1 MPHSSG
7 VSREGSPSLSISDK
21 SQGTAEQTWTSSSLP
36 SHQPFPRAL
45 PFPIRLAKE
54 STLISP
60 FGLSTTAPRG
70 IFSFDVTANK
80 SRLPL
85 AKNALRKFR
94 TLRHPGVIKVLDTV
108 ETDTYI
114 YIATERITPLGWKT
128 KRNAISEE
136 SIKWGLHNVAKTL
149 AFINEE
155 ATSVH
160 GCVRASSVFTTDSGE
175 WKLGGLD
182 VLSSMKEDEAVI
194 YTYGSLTP
202 DSGRYAPPEVA
213 KGGWDSI
220 KRSPVSAV
228 DSYDFA
234 ILVIEVFNG
243 GFSSNDQVG
252 QTKGIPV
259 NMHASYKRLAHANPK
274 TRLSIAHFLEQGRK
288 SGSFFDTPLI
298 QLTDGIDNLGLKSET
313 EREEFLRELE
323 AVAEVDDFP
332 EDFFRVKVLPEL
344 LKSLEFG
351 GGGPKVLSL
360 VMRIGKK
367 LSDEE
372 YEATITP
379 VVVRLFSSPDRALRV
394 CLLDNLPHMIDHLP
408 QKIVNNG
415 IYPQMVTGFTDLAPL
430 VREQTV
436 KAVLVVV
443 PKLSDRIINGE
454 LLRYLAKTANDEQ
467 PGIRTNTTICLGKIA
482 KNLGSSSRT
491 KVLVAAFSRSLR
503 DPFVHARNAALLALA
518 ATAEL
523 FSEDDCATK
532 LLPAICPS
540 LVDKE
545 KIIRDQ
551 ANKTLDLY
559 LQRIRK
565 YGQTLPDSVLPP
577 PEAAGSNAP
586 RMSTPQPG
594 GAGAGAGWAGWA
606 ISSFTNKLATASGEI
621 QPNSSAATTAS
632 SDRPSSTPPTT
643 SSSPATQSLSAGHN
657 RPTPTFS
664 PSAPTV
670 PRVSSGLRNAT
681 PTMSDVDQEDFG
693 DDWGAMDDDDGAA
706 DAWGTVDDSAP
717 PVATTKASTASFDD
731 GGEPDFEGWLNAQAQ
746 AKTKAKNPLPKGLTK
761 SKPSVTRS
769 ASASVATRTKPV
781 AKPAPSKPH
790 GDKYMQKTAALTGS
804 AAASAAG
811 ATGTSGHG
819 FFKASWILT
828 RAPLGPATHPI
839 VESAFTIDDND
850 SVSSINLENAHLLA
864 GQNSATTTLRG
875 TRTTHD
881 SVSQGL
887 TVTGGQA
894 RLVLDT
900 ELVEVAAETDLVG
913 GKVPSLRPCHISGL
927 LNTGADLDGPVAVLL
942 TGLVGNDLHAIE
954 LEDCAGG
961 AFCGLGVVE
970 GGHALLDSEGS
981 ENEPGQLR
989 LFPGFAMPLLRGM
1002 VIISRILMRRCVLH
1016 KSAYLSRRRRT
1027 SFIRLT
1033 TRARLFLSTEVLLS
1047 PNPSR
1052 GQRRIF
1058 SKRVIASCRR
1068 KPILSGRPRASI
1080 HASAITSDQAA
1091 TQPPSFA
1098 NFFASRSQYPT
1109 FGREDYSQEEVKKCA
1124 R

>member
-1 MPHSSG
+1 MDFLKSAVASAISKGPAFPYSFGERVDIDQSIWTLHNG
-7 VSREGSPSLSISDK
+7 TKREDGSRCS
-21 SQGTAEQTWTSSSLP
+21 
-36 SHQPFPRAL
+36 
-45 PFPIRLAKE
+45 
-54 STLISP
+54 
-60 FGLSTTAPRG
+60 
-70 IFSFDVTANK
+70 IFSFDATANK

-323 AVAEVDDFP
+323 AVAEADDFP

-632 SDRPSSTPPTT
+632 SDRPSSTPPTN
-643 SSSPATQSLSAGHN
+643 SSSSATQSLSAGHN

-693 DDWGAMDDDDGAA
+693 DDWGAMNHDDGAA

-761 SKPSVTRS
+761 SKPVSAASKPSVTRS

-781 AKPAPSKPH
+781 AKPAPSKPV
-790 GDKYMQKTAALTGS
+790 KPAAKEEEDDDWGS
-804 AAASAAG
+804 A
-811 ATGTSGHG
+811 
-819 FFKASWILT
+819 W
-828 RAPLGPATHPI
+828 
-839 VESAFTIDDND
+839 
-850 SVSSINLENAHLLA
+850 
-864 GQNSATTTLRG
+864 
-875 TRTTHD
+875 
-881 SVSQGL
+881 
-887 TVTGGQA
+887 
-894 RLVLDT
+894 
-900 ELVEVAAETDLVG
+900 
-913 GKVPSLRPCHISGL
+913 
-927 LNTGADLDGPVAVLL
+927 
-942 TGLVGNDLHAIE
+942 
-954 LEDCAGG
+954 
-961 AFCGLGVVE
+961 
-970 GGHALLDSEGS
+970 
-981 ENEPGQLR
+981 
-989 LFPGFAMPLLRGM
+989 
-1002 VIISRILMRRCVLH
+1002 
-1016 KSAYLSRRRRT
+1016 
-1027 SFIRLT
+1027 
-1033 TRARLFLSTEVLLS
+1033 
-1047 PNPSR
+1047 
-1052 GQRRIF
+1052 
-1058 SKRVIASCRR
+1058 
-1068 KPILSGRPRASI
+1068 
-1080 HASAITSDQAA
+1080 
-1091 TQPPSFA
+1091 
-1098 NFFASRSQYPT
+1098 
-1109 FGREDYSQEEVKKCA
+1109 
-1124 R
+1124 

>member
-1 MPHSSG
+1 MDFLKSAVASAISKGPAFPYSFGERVDIDQSIWTLHNG
-7 VSREGSPSLSISDK
+7 TKREDGSRCSI
-21 SQGTAEQTWTSSSLP
+21 L
-36 SHQPFPRAL
+36 
-45 PFPIRLAKE
+45 
-54 STLISP
+54 
-60 FGLSTTAPRG
+60 
-70 IFSFDVTANK
+70 SFDITANK

-128 KRNAISEE
+128 KRKAVSEE

-160 GCVRASSVFTTDSGE
+160 GCIRTSSIFTTDSGE

-194 YTYGSLTP
+194 YTYGSLAP

-220 KRSPVSAV
+220 KKSPVSAV

-234 ILVIEVFNG
+234 ILIIEVFNG
-243 GFSSNDQVG
+243 SFSASDQAG

-259 NMHASYKRLAHANPK
+259 SMHASYKRLAHANPK

-298 QLTDGIDNLGLKSET
+298 QLTDGIDNLGLKTET

-323 AVAEVDDFP
+323 AVAEADDFP

-372 YEATITP
+372 YESTITP

-394 CLLDNLPHMIDHLP
+394 CLLDNLPLMIDHLP

-415 IYPQMVTGFTDLAPL
+415 VYPQMVTGFTDLAPL

-491 KVLVAAFSRSLR
+491 KVLVAAFGRSLR
-503 DPFVHARNAALLALA
+503 DPFVHARNAALLALS
-518 ATAEL
+518 ATADL
-523 FSEDDCATK
+523 FTEDDCATK

-594 GAGAGAGWAGWA
+594 SGSGWAGWA

-632 SDRPSSTPPTT
+632 SDRPSSTPPANP
-643 SSSPATQSLSAGHN
+643 SSSAAESILAGRT

-693 DDWGAMDDDDGAA
+693 DDWGAMDDDDDGAA
-706 DAWGTVDDSAP
+706 DAWGEVADSTP
-717 PVATTKASTASFDD
+717 PVAPTKASTASFDD
-731 GGEPDFEGWLNAQAQ
+731 GSEPDFEGWLNAQAQ
-746 AKTKAKNPLPKGLTK
+746 AKTKTKNPLPKGLAK
-761 SKPSVTRS
+761 SKPVSAAAASRPTVARS
-769 ASASVATRTKPV
+769 ASASVTTKSKPV
-781 AKPAPSKPH
+781 AKPAPSKPV
-790 GDKYMQKTAALTGS
+790 KAAPKEEEEEDWGS
-804 AAASAAG
+804 A
-811 ATGTSGHG
+811 
-819 FFKASWILT
+819 W
-828 RAPLGPATHPI
+828 
-839 VESAFTIDDND
+839 
-850 SVSSINLENAHLLA
+850 
-864 GQNSATTTLRG
+864 
-875 TRTTHD
+875 
-881 SVSQGL
+881 
-887 TVTGGQA
+887 
-894 RLVLDT
+894 
-900 ELVEVAAETDLVG
+900 
-913 GKVPSLRPCHISGL
+913 
-927 LNTGADLDGPVAVLL
+927 
-942 TGLVGNDLHAIE
+942 
-954 LEDCAGG
+954 
-961 AFCGLGVVE
+961 
-970 GGHALLDSEGS
+970 
-981 ENEPGQLR
+981 
-989 LFPGFAMPLLRGM
+989 
-1002 VIISRILMRRCVLH
+1002 
-1016 KSAYLSRRRRT
+1016 
-1027 SFIRLT
+1027 
-1033 TRARLFLSTEVLLS
+1033 
-1047 PNPSR
+1047 
-1052 GQRRIF
+1052 
-1058 SKRVIASCRR
+1058 
-1068 KPILSGRPRASI
+1068 
-1080 HASAITSDQAA
+1080 
-1091 TQPPSFA
+1091 
-1098 NFFASRSQYPT
+1098 
-1109 FGREDYSQEEVKKCA
+1109 
-1124 R
+1124 

>member
-1 MPHSSG
+1 MDFLKSAVASAISKGPAFPYSFGERVDIDQSIWTLHNG
-7 VSREGSPSLSISDK
+7 TKREDGSRCSI
-21 SQGTAEQTWTSSSLP
+21 L
-36 SHQPFPRAL
+36 
-45 PFPIRLAKE
+45 
-54 STLISP
+54 
-60 FGLSTTAPRG
+60 
-70 IFSFDVTANK
+70 SFDITANK

-128 KRNAISEE
+128 KRKAVSEE

-160 GCVRASSVFTTDSGE
+160 GCIRTSSIFTTDSGE

-194 YTYGSLTP
+194 YTYGSLAP

-220 KRSPVSAV
+220 KKSPVSAV

-234 ILVIEVFNG
+234 ILIIEVFNG
-243 GFSSNDQVG
+243 GFSASDQAG

-259 NMHASYKRLAHANPK
+259 SMHASYKRLAHANPK

-298 QLTDGIDNLGLKSET
+298 QLTDGIDNLGLKTET

-323 AVAEVDDFP
+323 AVAEADDFP

-372 YEATITP
+372 YESTITP

-394 CLLDNLPHMIDHLP
+394 CLLDNLPLMIDHLP

-491 KVLVAAFSRSLR
+491 KVLVAAFGRSLR
-503 DPFVHARNAALLALA
+503 DPFVHARNAALLALS
-518 ATAEL
+518 ATADL
-523 FSEDDCATK
+523 FTEDDCATK

-594 GAGAGAGWAGWA
+594 SGSGWAGWA

-632 SDRPSSTPPTT
+632 SDRPSSTPPANP
-643 SSSPATQSLSAGHN
+643 SSSAAESILAGRT

-693 DDWGAMDDDDGAA
+693 DDWGAMDDDDDGAA
-706 DAWGTVDDSAP
+706 DAWGEVADSTP
-717 PVATTKASTASFDD
+717 PVAPTKASTASFDD

-746 AKTKAKNPLPKGLTK
+746 AKTKTKNPLPKGLAK
-761 SKPSVTRS
+761 SKPVSAAAASRPTVARS
-769 ASASVATRTKPV
+769 ASASVTTKSKPV
-781 AKPAPSKPH
+781 AKPAPSKPV
-790 GDKYMQKTAALTGS
+790 KAAPKEEEEEDWGS
-804 AAASAAG
+804 A
-811 ATGTSGHG
+811 
-819 FFKASWILT
+819 W
-828 RAPLGPATHPI
+828 
-839 VESAFTIDDND
+839 
-850 SVSSINLENAHLLA
+850 
-864 GQNSATTTLRG
+864 
-875 TRTTHD
+875 
-881 SVSQGL
+881 
-887 TVTGGQA
+887 
-894 RLVLDT
+894 
-900 ELVEVAAETDLVG
+900 
-913 GKVPSLRPCHISGL
+913 
-927 LNTGADLDGPVAVLL
+927 
-942 TGLVGNDLHAIE
+942 
-954 LEDCAGG
+954 
-961 AFCGLGVVE
+961 
-970 GGHALLDSEGS
+970 
-981 ENEPGQLR
+981 
-989 LFPGFAMPLLRGM
+989 
-1002 VIISRILMRRCVLH
+1002 
-1016 KSAYLSRRRRT
+1016 
-1027 SFIRLT
+1027 
-1033 TRARLFLSTEVLLS
+1033 
-1047 PNPSR
+1047 
-1052 GQRRIF
+1052 
-1058 SKRVIASCRR
+1058 
-1068 KPILSGRPRASI
+1068 
-1080 HASAITSDQAA
+1080 
-1091 TQPPSFA
+1091 
-1098 NFFASRSQYPT
+1098 
-1109 FGREDYSQEEVKKCA
+1109 
-1124 R
+1124 

>member
-1 MPHSSG
+1 SKGPAFPYSFGERVDIDQSIWTLHNG
-7 VSREGSPSLSISDK
+7 TKREDGSRCS
-21 SQGTAEQTWTSSSLP
+21 
-36 SHQPFPRAL
+36 
-45 PFPIRLAKE
+45 
-54 STLISP
+54 
-60 FGLSTTAPRG
+60 

-213 KGGWDSI
+213 KGGWGSI

-243 GFSSNDQVG
+243 GFSSSDQVG

-288 SGSFFDTPLI
+288 TGSFFDTPLI

-323 AVAEVDDFP
+323 AVAEADDFP

-372 YEATITP
+372 YEATVTP

-518 ATAEL
+518 ATADL

-565 YGQTLPDSVLPP
+565 YGQTLPDSVLP
-577 PEAAGSNAP
+577 
-586 RMSTPQPG
+586 
-594 GAGAGAGWAGWA
+594 
-606 ISSFTNKLATASGEI
+606 
-621 QPNSSAATTAS
+621 
-632 SDRPSSTPPTT
+632 
-643 SSSPATQSLSAGHN
+643 
-657 RPTPTFS
+657 
-664 PSAPTV
+664 
-670 PRVSSGLRNAT
+670 
-681 PTMSDVDQEDFG
+681 
-693 DDWGAMDDDDGAA
+693 
-706 DAWGTVDDSAP
+706 
-717 PVATTKASTASFDD
+717 
-731 GGEPDFEGWLNAQAQ
+731 
-746 AKTKAKNPLPKGLTK
+746 
-761 SKPSVTRS
+761 
-769 ASASVATRTKPV
+769 
-781 AKPAPSKPH
+781 
-790 GDKYMQKTAALTGS
+790 
-804 AAASAAG
+804 
-811 ATGTSGHG
+811 
-819 FFKASWILT
+819 
-828 RAPLGPATHPI
+828 
-839 VESAFTIDDND
+839 
-850 SVSSINLENAHLLA
+850 
-864 GQNSATTTLRG
+864 
-875 TRTTHD
+875 
-881 SVSQGL
+881 
-887 TVTGGQA
+887 
-894 RLVLDT
+894 
-900 ELVEVAAETDLVG
+900 
-913 GKVPSLRPCHISGL
+913 
-927 LNTGADLDGPVAVLL
+927 
-942 TGLVGNDLHAIE
+942 
-954 LEDCAGG
+954 
-961 AFCGLGVVE
+961 
-970 GGHALLDSEGS
+970 
-981 ENEPGQLR
+981 
-989 LFPGFAMPLLRGM
+989 
-1002 VIISRILMRRCVLH
+1002 
-1016 KSAYLSRRRRT
+1016 
-1027 SFIRLT
+1027 
-1033 TRARLFLSTEVLLS
+1033 
-1047 PNPSR
+1047 
-1052 GQRRIF
+1052 
-1058 SKRVIASCRR
+1058 
-1068 KPILSGRPRASI
+1068 
-1080 HASAITSDQAA
+1080 
-1091 TQPPSFA
+1091 
-1098 NFFASRSQYPT
+1098 
-1109 FGREDYSQEEVKKCA
+1109 
-1124 R
+1124 